1 MKDLDHYTP
10 IVGKVEIDEIKL
22 LAKHLRGVKVHHI
35 NSTKE
40 GGGVAEILN
49 RMVPLMQS
57 LGIVASWDAIEGN
70 SDFFNVTKM
79 IHNALHG
86 QEIDFRPEYGDIL
99 LETNLKNK
107 SILEKEADIT
117 VIHDPQ
123 PLPLISL
130 RDKKERPFWLWRC
143 HIDLSEADYHFWGAL
158 RKYVEEFDGAIFHM
172 PEYTKG
178 LSIPQYIVPPAIDPL
193 SDKNREL
200 SKAEVTE
207 MVSNLGIDPQKP
219 YILQVSRFD
228 RFKDPVG
235 VIAAFK
241 LVQQSQDAQLVLAG
255 GGAAD
260 DPEGAAVLQE
270 VNEAANGDPD
280 IHILDLPPTSHVEI
294 NALQRGARI
303 IVQKSLREG
312 FGLVVT
318 EAMWKGKPV
327 VGGATGGIRTQIIHN
342 TTGFLVH
349 TIEGTAFRIRQLLAN
364 PGLADRLGATAK
376 EFARSNFLLPSYL
389 KAWLL
394 LLLTKQHQHEK
405 ITFLD

>member
-1 MKDLDHYTP
+1 MNELNQYAE

-22 LAKHLRGVKVHHI
+22 LAKHLKGKKIHHV

-40 GGGVAEILN
+40 GGGVAEILQ
-49 RMVPLMQS
+49 RLVPLKKN
-57 LGIVASWDAIEGN
+57 LGIDVTWDAIEGN
-70 SDFFNVTKM
+70 SAFFDVTKAV
-79 IHNALHG
+79 HNALHG
-86 QEIDFRPEYGDIL
+86 QEIDFKPEYADIL
-99 LETNLKNK
+99 LETNLKNE
-107 SILEKEADIT
+107 SILDKPADIT

-123 PLPLISL
+123 PLPLITF
-130 RDKKERPFWLWRC
+130 RKEKQRPFWLWRC

-158 RKYVEEFDGAIFHM
+158 RKYVEDFDGSIFHM
-172 PEYTKG
+172 AEFSKG
-178 LSIPQYIVPPAIDPL
+178 LSIPQYIIPPAIDPL
-193 SDKNREL
+193 SDKNKEL
-200 SKAEVTE
+200 SDTE
-207 MVSNLGIDPQKP
+207 IRDHVEKLGVDPEKP

-235 VIAAFK
+235 VIEAFRM
-241 LVQQSQDAQLVLAG
+241 VQKWQDAQLVLAG
-255 GGAAD
+255 GGASD
-260 DPEGAAVLQE
+260 DPEGAAVLRE
-270 VNEAANGDPD
+270 VKAAANADPN

-294 NALQRGARI
+294 NALQRGARV

-349 TIEGTAFRIRQLLAN
+349 TIEGTAYRIRQLLNN
-364 PGLADRLGATAK
+364 PGLAERLGAAAK

-389 KAWLL
+389 KSWLL
-394 LLLTKQHQHEK
+394 LLLTEEHMGER
-405 ITFLD
+405 ITFLE